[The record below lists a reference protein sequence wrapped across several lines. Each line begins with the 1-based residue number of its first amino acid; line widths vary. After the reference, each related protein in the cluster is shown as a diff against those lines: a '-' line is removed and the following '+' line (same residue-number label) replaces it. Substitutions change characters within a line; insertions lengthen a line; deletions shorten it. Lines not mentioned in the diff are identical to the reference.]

1 MPWIWT
7 RTRPPVIRSGCA
19 RSRRRCTN
27 FADDVS
33 EVLRLV
39 KGMAGEGTL
48 TEWAGKTAT
57 VFEEEFPG
65 A

>member
-1 MPWIWT
+1 M
-7 RTRPPVIRSGCA
+7 IRSGCA